1 MRHVAH
7 HHSRVYCRTVVARSN
22 SVKAFWETPDDR
34 TRFLEV
40 LFMGH
45 VIVIAVLL
53 LAFFFNVVFFSS
65 PKVLGTIFVS
75 ITDLPT
81 FKNEVFS

>member
-1 MRHVAH
+1 
-7 HHSRVYCRTVVARSN
+7 
-22 SVKAFWETPDDR
+22 
-34 TRFLEV
+34 
-40 LFMGH
+40 MGH

-81 FKNEVFS
+81 FKNKVFSSNIQRILRILLF

>member
-1 MRHVAH
+1 MIVQG
-7 HHSRVYCRTVVARSN
+7 
-22 SVKAFWETPDDR
+22 FWKCFFT
-34 TRFLEV
+34 
-40 LFMGH
+40 GH

-81 FKNEVFS
+81 FKNKVFS